1 MRILSANQPLL
12 APLPPNSLIYPV
24 PPAPLIVSHLPNDS
38 LPHFL
43 WILSRTPKM
52 TQEDLDFVLT
62 RAKQRGYDT
71 SKLIWVEQK

>member
-1 MRILSANQPLL
+1 LNFWSDYNILEL
-12 APLPPNSLIYPV
+12 ADDYRYVLIGSSSDKY
-24 PPAPLIVSHLPNDS
+24 
-38 LPHFL
+38 L

-52 TQEDLDFVLT
+52 TQEDLDFVLA